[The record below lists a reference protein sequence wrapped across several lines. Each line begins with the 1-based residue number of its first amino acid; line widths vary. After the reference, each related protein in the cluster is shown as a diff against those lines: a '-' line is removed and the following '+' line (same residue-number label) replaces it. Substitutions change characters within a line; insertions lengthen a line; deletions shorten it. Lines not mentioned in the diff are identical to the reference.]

1 MGTDHHEEL
10 NIYYTQNNEAK
21 TAMTKRESGISATNT
36 KNHRPFLRVPNCD
49 QVAVVYASAF
59 RRRPTRVRRRLMF
72 LPHRVPVSGRPVS
85 FVWMCSGFPDVVPP
99 HPVRVNLAQSC
110 RMLSGSLA
118 KYYDVVQVHQ
128 AVKAHQAPQNCRH
141 EPLKVADALHIA
153 ACQVQGRKPLCTH
166 QRIQGVVNPRE
177 RVGILPGDS
186 QGLRWLYDVS
196 PQHFTH
202 EGFHLRSLVIEDP
215 SWGAPHWFGVAGV
228 DGVAYHARLHEVLIR
243 RGQHVRELPQDRRQ
257 C

>member
-36 KNHRPFLRVPNCD
+36 KNHRPFLRVPNCTFPYKNISD

-110 RMLSGSLA
+110 RMLFGSLA

-141 EPLKVADALHIA
+141 EPLKVADALHSPKGVMKA
-153 ACQVQGRKPLCTH
+153 VFSQSCPSSSTCQ
-166 QRIQGVVNPRE
+166 
-177 RVGILPGDS
+177 
-186 QGLRWLYDVS
+186 
-196 PQHFTH
+196 
-202 EGFHLRSLVIEDP
+202 
-215 SWGAPHWFGVAGV
+215 
-228 DGVAYHARLHEVLIR
+228 
-243 RGQHVRELPQDRRQ
+243 
-257 C
+257 

>member
-36 KNHRPFLRVPNCD
+36 KNHRPFLRVPNCTFPYKNISEMCMYNSRYNLAGD

-85 FVWMCSGFPDVVPP
+85 FVWMRSGFPDVVPP

-110 RMLSGSLA
+110 RMLFGSLA
-118 KYYDVVQVHQ
+118 KYDDVVQVHQ
-128 AVKAHQAPQNCRH
+128 AVGAHQAPQNCLH
-141 EPLKVADALHIA
+141 EPLKVTDALHSPKGVMMA
-153 ACQVQGRKPLCTH
+153 VFSQSCPSSSSCQ
-166 QRIQGVVNPRE
+166 
-177 RVGILPGDS
+177 
-186 QGLRWLYDVS
+186 
-196 PQHFTH
+196 
-202 EGFHLRSLVIEDP
+202 
-215 SWGAPHWFGVAGV
+215 
-228 DGVAYHARLHEVLIR
+228 
-243 RGQHVRELPQDRRQ
+243 
-257 C
+257 